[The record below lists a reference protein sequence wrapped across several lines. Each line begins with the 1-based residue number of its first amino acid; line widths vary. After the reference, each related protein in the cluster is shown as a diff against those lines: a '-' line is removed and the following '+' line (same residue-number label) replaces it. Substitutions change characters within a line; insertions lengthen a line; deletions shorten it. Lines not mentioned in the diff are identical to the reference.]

1 YVYTKDPSN
10 PTDNKPN
17 PGVSNKEE
25 YPDTKGNGSG
35 KETKENEQP
44 QNKKDQEGQSKP
56 EEKGSEENALPHTGT
71 KNSPLLAALGAA
83 ILGIGALMFPFK
95 KKGKHRKH

>member
-1 YVYTKDPSN
+1 MEGTETGKFTDTAQTVKYVYT
-10 PTDNKPN
+10 
-17 PGVSNKEE
+17 
-25 YPDTKGNGSG
+25 
-35 KETKENEQP
+35 
-44 QNKKDQEGQSKP
+44 KDQEGQSKP